1 MSKNEVNFSDQLKKF
16 AVKSILGF
24 QTVLVFGLGRR
35 LGIFD
40 YLMEKG
46 SEESLEVS
54 FTLDEISQEIRL
66 DPVYLDAWV
75 HMAITCGLFERD
87 DSCDHCIKTS
97 PYIFHLLVDR
107 KNMFYI
113 GDILGGFYHMAP
125 YQNIFLE
132 NFKTGKRMDYF
143 DLPYEVRIDG
153 TKMSAVLGKKVI
165 EIFSNSCEGHD
176 RILKE
181 GGHFLEIGCGY
192 GFNLKNWVEKYPQTR
207 FVGIDIDNQAIDH
220 TNQLITE
227 NNLQQ
232 RVQVM
237 NIELGKFAR
246 QNDKKFNVILLN
258 QVLHEMETEGEY
270 RKNVFADIFELL
282 KDEGILIVG
291 ESMIPGI
298 FAPKQARY
306 FEIMHK
312 WFEVGIGSQFY
323 DEESFMQF
331 IKSTPFKKAE
341 IIYDDR
347 DYIWA
352 ISKER

>member
-1 MSKNEVNFSDQLKKF
+1 MSKNEINFVDQLKKL

-35 LGIFD
+35 IGIFD
-40 YLMEKG
+40 YLQKKG
-46 SEESLEVS
+46 LDESTEVN
-54 FTLDEISQEIRL
+54 FTLNEIIQEITL
-66 DPVYLDAWV
+66 DPITLDAWM
-75 HMAITCGLFERD
+75 HMAITCGLFEVD
-87 DSCDHCIKTS
+87 DSCDQCLKTA
-97 PYIFHLLVDR
+97 PYIYHLLVDR
-107 KNMFYI
+107 NNMFYI
-113 GDILGGFYHMAP
+113 GDILGGFYYMAP
-125 YQNIFLE
+125 YQNEFLE
-132 NFKTGKRMDYF
+132 NFKTGKTLDYF
-143 DLPYEVRIDG
+143 NLPYEVRKDV
-153 TKMSAVLGKKVI
+153 TRMSAVTGKKVI
-165 EIFSNSCEGHD
+165 EIFSNSCEEHD

-192 GFNLKNWVEKYPQTR
+192 GFNLKNWVDKYPQTR

-220 TNQLITE
+220 SNQLFTE

-232 RVQVM
+232 KVQVM
-237 NIELGKFAR
+237 NIELEKFAR

-258 QVLHEMETEGEY
+258 QVLHEMEPKGEY
-270 RKNVFADIFELL
+270 RKHVFEDIFELL

-341 IIYDDR
+341 LIYDDR

-352 ISKER
+352 ISKEK